1 MRIKPTLA
9 RFLLASILSRV
20 LSRISHWTGSIPNQA
35 GNELGDDTVRGPKQ
49 GEAPELPDAE
59 VVRRAQQGDA
69 DAFERIYRL
78 YGRKVYNLCL
88 RMVGDPTKAED
99 LTQDIFLHLF
109 RKIATF
115 RGESAFSTWL
125 HRLSV
130 NVVLMRFRKKR
141 IAETS
146 LDTIIDAEEEFG
158 RPPQEFGGPDLR
170 LNGVVDRIT
179 LQAAINKLA
188 PGYKAMFILHDIQ
201 GYQHS
206 EIAEMFGCSVGNS
219 KSQVHKARMQ
229 LRELLRTALGIS
241 RRQHRKSTAGSL
253 AMERL
258 KYTFDCANA

>member
-1 MRIKPTLA
+1 MRIKAPLR
-9 RFLLASILSRV
+9 RFLLVSILARV
-20 LSRISHWTGSIPNQA
+20 LSRFSHLTDGIPGQA
-35 GNELGDDTVRGPKQ
+35 GNELRDDTVRGPRQ
-49 GEAPELPDAE
+49 VEVQLTDAE
-59 VVRRAQQGDA
+59 VVGRAQQGDA

-78 YGRKVYNLCL
+78 HGRKVYNLCI

-109 RKIATF
+109 RKIGTF

-130 NVVLMRFRKKR
+130 NIVLMRFRKKR

-146 LDTIIDAEEEFG
+146 LDTITNPEEESST
-158 RPPQEFGGPDLR
+158 PPQEFGGPDLR
-170 LNGVVDRIT
+170 LNGVIDRIT

-188 PGYKAMFILHDIQ
+188 PGYKTMFILHDIQ
-201 GYQHS
+201 GYEHG
-206 EIAEMFGCSVGNS
+206 EIAQMFGCSVGNS

-229 LRELLRTALGIS
+229 LRELLRKALGAR
-241 RRQHRKSTAGSL
+241 RRQHRKSSAGSL

-258 KYTFDCANA
+258 KYTVDCANT